1 MLTHQQI
8 MRAGVWLALCNCC
21 IPLMAVLGSYS
32 IGLYQD
38 VVPACNPFWDG
49 CLTISRAAR
58 TGDAIFWFRGLMLP
72 LVPVYAA
79 FWILL
84 VYRLRLAL
92 HRAIGRHAYETG
104 VILWLGLLSSVA
116 LLFYVNFLGSEGL
129 VYGFM
134 RRQGVMLYFGFAG
147 LAQLYTLHVL
157 SKYRLP
163 LTPRARMLV
172 RWQWGFVL
180 GQWVLGLASVLATAW
195 QPEYEDRIRNA
206 IEWQFAALMV
216 AFYGLS
222 ALLWRL
228 DVVAPPPASATGD
241 DG

>member
-1 MLTHQQI
+1 MVTHQQV
-8 MRAGVWLALCNCC
+8 MRAGIWLALCNCGV
-21 IPLMAVLGSYS
+21 PLIAVIGAYS
-32 IGLYQD
+32 IGLHQG

-79 FWILL
+79 FWMLL
-84 VYRLRLAL
+84 MYWLRRVL
-92 HRAIGRHAYETG
+92 GRQVYETR
-104 VILWLGLLSSVA
+104 VILWLGLLSALA

-134 RRQGVMLYFGFAG
+134 RRQGVMFYFGFAG
-147 LAQLYTLHVL
+147 LAQLYTLHVF
-157 SKYRLP
+157 SKYRPP
-163 LTPRARMLV
+163 LMPSARV
-172 RWQWGFVL
+172 WIRWQWGFVL
-180 GQWVLGLASVLATAW
+180 GQWVLGLGSVIATAW

-216 AFYGLS
+216 AFYGFT

-228 DVVAPPPASATGD
+228 ELRGD
-241 DG
+241 AREEPGSEPGR